1 MKKIFPSIFAVLL
14 LLLFAQLG
22 TAQDQKASYDF
33 RTKKVENN
41 VIEARFQL
49 TNQIDLKL
57 VKPEILKLYKVESF
71 NELKK
76 EHNYYQLRY
85 YAVTDLEEVR
95 KLFKSFNTDFELK
108 FISVKNKS
116 YYKQ

>member
-1 MKKIFPSIFAVLL
+1 MKKIFPAIFVVLL
-14 LLLFAQLG
+14 LVLSAEQGFG
-22 TAQDQKASYDF
+22 QDQKSSFDF
-33 RTKKVENN
+33 RSKKVENSI
-41 VIEARFQL
+41 IEARFQL
-49 TNQIDLKL
+49 TNEIDLKL
-57 VKPEILKLYKVESF
+57 VKPEILKLYKVVSF

-85 YAVTDLEEVR
+85 YSVTDLEEVR

-116 YYKQ
+116 YYKN